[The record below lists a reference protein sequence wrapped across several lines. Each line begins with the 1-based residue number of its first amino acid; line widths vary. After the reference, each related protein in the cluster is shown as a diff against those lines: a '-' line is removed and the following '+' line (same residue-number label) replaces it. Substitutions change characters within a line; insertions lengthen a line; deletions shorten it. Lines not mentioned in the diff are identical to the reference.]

1 MAENTMGSNRP
12 YLVRAFYEWIVDN
25 DCTPFLLVDATKQ
38 DVVVPTEYI
47 KDGRII
53 LNLGPSAVQGL
64 SLGNDAIVF
73 SARFS
78 GREHELYIPVISVIA
93 VYAKENGQ
101 GMVFN
106 EGGSEPPPS
115 PPSAPDGSTPS
126 NTKKRPNLKV
136 VK

>member
-25 DCTPFLLVDATKQ
+25 NCTPFLLVDATKPG
-38 DVVVPTEYI
+38 VVVPTEYI

-64 SLGNDAIVF
+64 SLGNDAIMF

-106 EGGSEPPPS
+106 EGESEPPPPS
-115 PPSAPDGSTPS
+115 PSTPDGSASST
-126 NTKKRPNLKV
+126 TKKRPNLKV